1 MEPTL
6 FIYEM
11 GYSCS
16 PGGVDQFEVH
26 KDGEV
31 IASFDALGEAVE
43 YCYAQDEHFTVYTL
57 GAYDKEDN

>member
-1 MEPTL
+1 MIPTL

-16 PGGVDQFEVH
+16 PGGVDQFEIH

-31 IASFDALGEAVE
+31 IKSFDTLADAVS
-43 YCYAQDEHFTVYTL
+43 YCYIQGEHFTVFTL
-57 GAYDKEDN
+57 EAYDRENA